1 MYLAVYGATGYAGA
15 MLIDILVSHPQVERL
30 VAVSSSQS
38 GARVGELFPFLSNA
52 DRLTERT
59 GHGLAAEG
67 GGRGVLEPIA
77 ISPDEAAGRDF
88 DAVFSALPHLA
99 SAAVMEPFLGKV
111 PVIDLS
117 ADFRL
122 KSATSFEAAYGESQ
136 PRPDLQA
143 AAVYGL
149 PELHRERIAGA
160 ELIANPG
167 CYPTATILAL
177 NPLVTAGGFVGQIH
191 VAAMSGIS
199 GAGRKASER
208 LLFSERTEN
217 VNAYAP
223 GTAHR
228 HVPEIAEQLNLA
240 TSRLSFVPHLV
251 PIKQGIAVTAFV
263 ELQPGSASSARI
275 ESLYADR
282 YADEPWVQ
290 FVGSRIPETRNV
302 RGSNRCDIGIC
313 VEADT
318 VMVFSVIDNL
328 VKGAAGQAVQN
339 FNIRFGFDEAAG
351 LRRRGDL

>member
-1 MYLAVYGATGYAGA
+1 MYVAVYGATGYAGA
-15 MLIDILVSHPQVERL
+15 MLIDILISHPNVDRV
-30 VAVSSSQS
+30 VAVSSSRA
-38 GARVGELFPFLSNA
+38 GARVEELFPFLSAGDVSTA
-52 DRLTERT
+52 DARD
-59 GHGLAAEG
+59 H
-67 GGRGVLEPIA
+67 GGRAAALEPVTIG
-77 ISPDEAAGRDF
+77 PKEAASRGF

-99 SAAVMEPFLGKV
+99 SAEVMEPFLGSL

-122 KSATSFEAAYGESQ
+122 ADGAAFEAAYGQGQ
-136 PRPDLQA
+136 PRSDLQA
-143 AAVYGL
+143 SAVYGL
-149 PELHRERIAGA
+149 PELHRKKIAA
-160 ELIANPG
+160 ADLIANPG

-177 NPLVTAGGFVGQIH
+177 HPLVAAGRFSGRIH
-191 VAAMSGIS
+191 VSAMSGIS

-228 HVPEIAEQLNLA
+228 HVQEIAEQLGLDTNGIA
-240 TSRLSFVPHLV
+240 FVPHLV

-263 ELQPGSASSARI
+263 ELASGPASGA
-275 ESLYADR
+275 EVENLYTQH
-282 YADEPWVQ
+282 YGKEPWVK
-290 FVGSRIPETRNV
+290 FVGSRIPETRHV
-302 RGSNRCDIGIC
+302 RGSNRCDIG
-313 VEADT
+313 VAVDGAT